1 MNDDLR
7 KLERQLEQA
16 TAGRDAPRAALDP
29 QTASLREAWLAFGQ
43 LLEAAT
49 STPAASPGAMSWT
62 PPREHRRW
70 LVPAALALAASLL
83 VGLTVAW
90 GVRGHG
96 PFARPGGA
104 AIEVASNGGKE
115 ATPDPEA
122 TPPAVS
128 PADSPAD
135 SPAAELA
142 WDDTL
147 DSEIASAGRAVV
159 SVRHDWLG
167 LAEGS
172 SAVRYG
178 LRRLEE
184 DLRDSP
190 L

>member
-1 MNDDLR
+1 MNDELR

-16 TAGRDAPRAALDP
+16 TAGRDSPKAALDS
-29 QTASLREAWLAFGQ
+29 QAASLREAWLAFGQ

-49 STPAASPGAMSWT
+49 STPSASPGAMPWA
-62 PPREHRRW
+62 PPRVHRRW
-70 LVPAALALAASLL
+70 LLPAALALAASLL
-83 VGLTVAW
+83 VALTVAW

-96 PFARPGGA
+96 PPAGPGGA
-104 AIEVASNGGKE
+104 AKELASSGGKE
-115 ATPDPEA
+115 ATPAPEP
-122 TPPAVS
+122 TGPALLPDV
-128 PADSPAD
+128 
-135 SPAAELA
+135 ELA

-167 LAEGS
+167 RADGS

-178 LRRLEE
+178 LRQLDE